1 MRKKIPNLISHAAP
15 SFSLPRKERGAVLIF
30 CLVFLL
36 VLTMMGVSSMESA
49 VLEER
54 MATNMQDFNAAFQA
68 AESSLQT
75 AENWL
80 GGELFWPATSA
91 DGSTTVWIRD
101 AIDPAADDSVQW
113 WQDTTRDTGSW
124 WNANGIEV
132 ATVDGVDTAPRYIIE
147 ELSNIT
153 TGQSI
158 GIGSGLQNRVRVF
171 HRITARGTGVRD
183 SALVKLQSTYVKTYE

>member
-1 MRKKIPNLISHAAP
+1 MQTVLALSKQQIGLRV
-15 SFSLPRKERGAVLIF
+15 PRKQRGAVLIF

-36 VLTMMGVSSMESA
+36 VLTMMGVTSMESA

-54 MATNMQDFNAAFQA
+54 MAGNMQDFNAAFQA

-75 AENWL
+75 AESWL
-80 GGELFWPATSA
+80 QNQLNWPATSS
-91 DGSTTVWIRD
+91 DGSTTVWSRD
-101 AIDPAADDSVQW
+101 SMDPDATDSLHW
-113 WQDTTRDTGSW
+113 WQDSARDSYSW

-132 ATVDGVDTAPRYIIE
+132 GTVEGVASAPHYVIE
-147 ELSNIT
+147 EVSTIS

-171 HRITARGTGVRD
+171 HRVTARGSGVGD
-183 SALVKLQSTYVKTYE
+183 AAVVQLQSTFVKSYE

>member
-1 MRKKIPNLISHAAP
+1 MPQFTGASRSLLRVRPRKKQ
-15 SFSLPRKERGAVLIF
+15 RGAVLIF

-54 MATNMQDFNAAFQA
+54 MAGNMQDINAAFQA

-80 GGELFWPATSA
+80 ANQINWPSTSNN
-91 DGSTTVWIRD
+91 GTTTVWDRD
-101 AIDPAADDSVQW
+101 SMDPDTVDSLHW
-113 WQDTTRDTGSW
+113 WQDSARDTNAWWGNNGVEVTTVEGVGS
-124 WNANGIEV
+124 
-132 ATVDGVDTAPRYIIE
+132 APHYIIE

-158 GIGSGLQNRVRVF
+158 GIGSGQQNRVRVF
-171 HRITARGTGVRD
+171 HRITARGTGVGD
-183 SALVKLQSTYVKTYE
+183 AAVVQLQSTFVKSYE

>member
-1 MRKKIPNLISHAAP
+1 MNVQLCTVSANRVARQK
-15 SFSLPRKERGAVLIF
+15 GAVLIF

-54 MATNMQDFNAAFQA
+54 MAGNMQDFNAAFQA
-68 AESSLQT
+68 AETSLQS

-80 GGELFWPATSA
+80 GGQINWPATSA
-91 DGSTTVWIRD
+91 DGTTTVWTRD
-101 AIDPAADDSVQW
+101 SMDPNAADSLHW
-113 WQDTTRDTGSW
+113 WQDSTRDTGTW
-124 WNANGIEV
+124 WNNNGIEV
-132 ATVDGVDTAPRYIIE
+132 AGVDGVATEPHYVIE

-153 TGQSI
+153 SGQSI

-171 HRITARGTGVRD
+171 HRITARGTGVGD
-183 SALVKLQSTYVKTYE
+183 AAVVQLQSTFVKSYE